1 MKCEKELFY
10 NIGEPLS
17 LLKLCHRQQQRTQQ
31 KRRQGQQRQQ
41 QQRQRHKDND
51 NEDNDNENYRD
62 SYNQLTSTSSHCLAA
77 FMLVGELVGGAIT
90 LSNLAL
96 MLSLVEELGML
107 GGAIEL
113 STLITIFSC
122 YASSSKLYPYQ
133 SLGGSEFQC

>member
-1 MKCEKELFY
+1 MTTE
-10 NIGEPLS
+10 
-17 LLKLCHRQQQRTQQ
+17 RQR
-31 KRRQGQQRQQ
+31 QQRQQ

-51 NEDNDNENYRD
+51 NEDNNNENYRD

-107 GGAIEL
+107 DGAIEL
-113 STLITIFSC
+113 STLITIFIS
-122 YASSSKLYPYQ
+122 Q
-133 SLGGSEFQC
+133 